1 MIAGYRR
8 HPPGGTMR
16 SSRLTRE
23 IAWVIVLKVIALI
36 LLYYFFFSPSHRP
49 ETDLAVHLTAPFDPA
64 PDHVN
69 SDQQDS
75 GQQPSGR

>member
-1 MIAGYRR
+1 
-8 HPPGGTMR
+8 MR
-16 SSRLTRE
+16 SSRLRRE

-64 PDHVN
+64 TSHVN
-69 SDQQDS
+69 SDQQT
-75 GQQPSGR
+75 SGR

>member
-1 MIAGYRR
+1 
-8 HPPGGTMR
+8 MR

-36 LLYYFFFSPSHRP
+36 LLYYLFFSPSHRP
-49 ETDLAVHLTAPFDPA
+49 EADLAVHLTAPFAPA
-64 PDHVN
+64 PDQVN
-69 SDQQDS
+69 NDQQTS